1 MSEEYLHHR
10 GAQFR
15 SRVGVILYD
24 EVPCVMRVI
33 YL

>member
-1 MSEEYLHHR
+1 MSEEYSHQ

-33 YL
+33 CL